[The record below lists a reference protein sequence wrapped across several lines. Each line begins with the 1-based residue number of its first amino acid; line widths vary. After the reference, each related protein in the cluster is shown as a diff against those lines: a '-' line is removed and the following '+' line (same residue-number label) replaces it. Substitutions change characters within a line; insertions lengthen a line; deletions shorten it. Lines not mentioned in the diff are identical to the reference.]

1 MQGITTDV
9 DLSVDDAALSA
20 TDGDWVTIVW
30 DDPVNLMTYVTYVF
44 RTYFGFDEAKA
55 ERLMMQVHTKGR
67 AIVSVG
73 GREQQELHVSA
84 MHGYGLLATLE
95 RVE

>member
-1 MQGITTDV
+1 MQGTATDV
-9 DLSVDDAALSA
+9 DLSVDDAALAA

-44 RTYFGFDEAKA
+44 RSYFGFDEAKA

-67 AIVSVG
+67 AIVSAG

>member
-9 DLSVDDAALSA
+9 DLSVDDAALPA

-44 RTYFGFDEAKA
+44 RSYFGFDEAKA

>member
-44 RTYFGFDEAKA
+44 RSYFGFDEAKA